1 MGKYIKEHPD
11 LSQAAVIK
19 AFGKDQDEYEV
30 IAERTVR
37 DAIRLG
43 FKYGEL
49 ISQEHAVGKAMK
61 LRWCGSDPA
70 GGEQP

>member
-1 MGKYIKEHPD
+1 
-11 LSQAAVIK
+11 
-19 AFGKDQDEYEV
+19 V

>member
-1 MGKYIKEHPD
+1 M
-11 LSQAAVIK
+11 
-19 AFGKDQDEYEV
+19 

-70 GGEQP
+70 GRRATVTTVTTVTEETSHS

>member
-1 MGKYIKEHPD
+1 M
-11 LSQAAVIK
+11 
-19 AFGKDQDEYEV
+19 
-30 IAERTVR
+30 IAGRTVR
-37 DAIRLG
+37 DVIRLG